1 MTRLPALLKEDVTI
15 ELRPFQRN
23 AVDQIEREISEGK
36 HRLLYV
42 APTGA
47 GKTVV
52 GAEIINR
59 AVERHH
65 RVLVIGHRRE
75 IITQTCDKLIANGV
89 NPGIVLAG
97 FEDELRPY
105 ANIQVAGIQTLHA
118 RAIRSN
124 RMPMPAATYLIID
137 EAHHARAGTY
147 QKVLEQYP
155 DAVVIGLTATPVRGD
170 GRGLGNIFETMIEA
184 PQIAELI
191 KLGHLVPTKVYA
203 PIDRDIAKGV
213 RMQTGDYFVSA
224 LSARMNTDQLVGD
237 VVADWLKHGE
247 RRRTVVFAVDV
258 AHSVHIRNAFL
269 EFDVR
274 AEHLD
279 GSTPKTERDAILE
292 RLRSGKTEIVTNCA
306 VLTEGFDCPDIGC
319 IVLARPTK
327 KMGLYRQM
335 IGRGLRPADGK
346 FDCVILDHSG
356 AVYRHGLPEDHV
368 EWTLDV
374 DRRAENPTQA
384 RRERGEE
391 SKLRECPSCKTV
403 MAAPPCHACGWM
415 PAPRHGRDHDFVD
428 GELGLVRGGKVQA
441 QVYSESER
449 RGFYQELRAIAQM
462 RSYRDGW
469 VAHKFKDKFGVFPP
483 WDYKRLA
490 PLAPSDATLR
500 WVKSRAIAYYRAQK
514 TRSAA
519 A

>member
-1 MTRLPALLKEDVTI
+1 MITLH
-15 ELRPFQRN
+15 PFQCTV
-23 AVDQIEREISEGK
+23 VDQIEKQIEQGQRK
-36 HRLLYV
+36 LLLV
-42 APTGA
+42 APTGS
-47 GKTVV
+47 GKTVM
-52 GAEIINR
+52 GAAVINR
-59 AVERHH
+59 VVDHGH
-65 RVLVIGHRRE
+65 RVLVIAHRRE
-75 IITQTCDKLIANGV
+75 IITQTRDKLVANGV

-105 ANIQVAGIQTLHA
+105 ANVQVAGIQTLHA

-124 RMPMPAATYLIID
+124 RMPMPTATYLIID

-147 QKVLEQYP
+147 QKVLDQYP

-203 PIDRDIAKGV
+203 PVDRDIAKGV
-213 RMQTGDYFVSA
+213 RTQTGDYVVSA

-247 RRRTVVFAVDV
+247 RRRTVAFAVDV

-292 RLRSGKTEIVTNCA
+292 RLRSGETEIVTNCA
-306 VLTEGFDCPDIGC
+306 VLTEGWDMPAVGC
-319 IVLARPTK
+319 LILARPTK
-327 KMGLYRQM
+327 QLGLFRQM
-335 IGRGLRPADGK
+335 VGRVLRPAEGK
-346 FDCVILDHSG
+346 TDAIILDHSG

-391 SKLRECPSCKTV
+391 PKLRECPSCKTV

-415 PAPRHGRDHDFVD
+415 PAPRHGRDRDFAD
-428 GELGLVRGGKVQA
+428 GELGLVIGGKA
-441 QVYSESER
+441 RAPAYDENH
-449 RGFYQELRAIAQM
+449 RGDFFQQLRAVQQM
-462 RSYRDGW
+462 RGYKKGW
-469 VAHKFKDKFGVFPP
+469 AAHKFKDKFGHFPP
-483 WDYKRLA
+483 SAYNDLPPIA
-490 PLAPSDATLR
+490 PTDATLR
-500 WVKSRAIAYYRAQK
+500 WVKSRNIAFAKR
-514 TRSAA
+514 RAA

>member
-1 MTRLPALLKEDVTI
+1 MIHLRALLKENVTI
-15 ELRPFQRN
+15 ELHPFQRD
-23 AVDQIEREISEGK
+23 AVDQIEREISAERR
-36 HRLLYV
+36 RLLYV

-59 AVERHH
+59 AVERHQ
-65 RVLVIGHRRE
+65 RVLVIAHRRE
-75 IITQTCDKLIANGV
+75 IITQTRDKLIANGV

-105 ANIQVAGIQTLHA
+105 ANVQVAGIQTLHA

-137 EAHHARAGTY
+137 EAHHARASTY
-147 QKVLEQYP
+147 QKVLDQYP
-155 DAVVIGLTATPVRGD
+155 EAVVIGLTATPVRGD
-170 GRGLGNIFETMIEA
+170 GRGLGNIFETMVEA

-203 PIDRDIAKGV
+203 PVDCDIAKGV
-213 RMQTGDYFVSA
+213 RTQTGDYVVSA

-247 RRRTVVFAVDV
+247 RRRTVAFAVDV

-292 RLRSGKTEIVTNCA
+292 RLRSGETEIVTNCA
-306 VLTEGFDCPDIGC
+306 VLTEGFDCPDVGC

-327 KMGLYRQM
+327 KLGLYRQM

-346 FDCVILDHSG
+346 SDCVILDHSG
-356 AVYRHGLPEDHV
+356 AVYRHGLPEDYV
-368 EWTLDV
+368 EWKLDV

-391 SKLRECPSCKTV
+391 PKLRECPSCKTV

-415 PAPRHGRDHDFVD
+415 PAPRHGRDRDFAD
-428 GELGLVRGGKVQA
+428 GELGLVIGGKARAPAYDENHRVDFFQQLSAVQ
-441 QVYSESER
+441 
-449 RGFYQELRAIAQM
+449 QM
-462 RSYRDGW
+462 RGYKKGW
-469 VAHKFKDKFGVFPP
+469 AAHKFKGKFGTFPP
-483 WDYKRLA
+483 WSYNDLPPIA
-490 PLAPSDATLR
+490 PTDAVLR
-500 WVKSRAIAYYRAQK
+500 WIKSRNIAFAKAR
-514 TRSAA
+514 RAA

>member
-1 MTRLPALLKEDVTI
+1 MTRLRAPLKENVTI
-15 ELRPFQRN
+15 ELRPFQRD
-23 AVDQIEREISEGK
+23 AVDQIEHEIAEGRR
-36 HRLLYV
+36 RLLYV

-65 RVLVIGHRRE
+65 RVLVITHRRE
-75 IITQTCDKLIANGV
+75 IITQTYDKLVANGV

-105 ANIQVAGIQTLHA
+105 ANVQVAGIQTLHA

-147 QKVLEQYP
+147 QKVLDFYP
-155 DAVVIGLTATPVRGD
+155 DAVVIGLTATPCRGD
-170 GRGLGNIFETMIEA
+170 GRGLGNLFETMIQA

-213 RMQTGDYFVSA
+213 RTQTGDYVLSA

-247 RRRTVVFAVDV
+247 RRRTVIFAVDV
-258 AHSVHIRNAFL
+258 AHSAHIRNAFL

-279 GSTPKTERDAILE
+279 GSTPKTERDAILA
-292 RLRSGKTEIVTNCA
+292 RLRSGETEIVTNCA

-346 FDCVILDHSG
+346 SDCVILDHSG
-356 AVYRHGLPEDHV
+356 AVYRHGLPEDYV
-368 EWTLDV
+368 EWTLNV

-384 RRERGEE
+384 KRERGEE
-391 SKLRECPSCKTV
+391 PKLRECPSCKTV

-415 PAPRHGRDHDFVD
+415 PAPRHGRDRDFGD
-428 GELGLVRGGKVQA
+428 GELGLVIGGKARAPAYDENYRADFFQ
-441 QVYSESER
+441 Q
-449 RGFYQELRAIAQM
+449 LRAVQQM
-462 RSYRDGW
+462 RGYKKGW
-469 VAHKFKDKFGVFPP
+469 AAHKFKEKFGTFPP
-483 WDYKRLA
+483 WSYNDLPPVA
-490 PLAPSDATLR
+490 PTDAVLR
-500 WVKSRAIAYYRAQK
+500 WIRSRNIAFAKARM
-514 TRSAA
+514 AA